1 MSEYPVSIC
10 PQRFRFQVD
19 DQSLGLPC
27 CWSHPI
33 DQKNENIQQIVIIIH
48 GVLRNADEYYPNM
61 MAVVEQAGKQDSTLV
76 IAPQFL
82 IEEDALRFD
91 LPEEIPYWGGKWGE
105 AWKKGDESLTTEGY
119 PRSVKISS
127 FAVIDRLIKLVTE
140 PPNFPNLQRIV
151 VAGHSAGGQYVNR
164 YAAGTLVEEA
174 LPKNIRL
181 RYIVA
186 NPSTYVYF
194 NGDRRVEDTTDQFG
208 LPENPEPDYDDYKY
222 GLEKLNSYMSAA
234 GAEKIRKMYPQK
246 DVVYLL
252 GGEDTREAHL
262 EQTPNAMLQGI
273 NRLARG
279 QIYYHYLK
287 HYFGKEIC
295 QIQKIAIIPC
305 VGHDNA
311 AIFKSEAGL
320 KYLFGDL

>member
-1 MSEYPVSIC
+1 MSEYPASIC
-10 PQRFRFQVD
+10 PERFRFQVD
-19 DQSLGLPC
+19 NQSIALPC

-33 DQKNENIQQIVIIIH
+33 GQKNGHIQRIVIVIH
-48 GVLRNADEYYPNM
+48 GVLRNADEYFPNM
-61 MAVVEQAGKQDSTLV
+61 LAAVEQAGKQDSTLV

-82 IEEDALRFD
+82 IEEDAVRFD
-91 LPEEIPYWGGKWGE
+91 LPAEIPYWGGEWGE
-105 AWKKGDESLTTEGY
+105 AWKKGDESLTTDTY
-119 PRSVKISS
+119 PRSFQISS
-127 FAVIDRLIKLVTE
+127 FEILDLLIKQVAD
-140 PPNFPNLQRIV
+140 PQNFPNLRQIV
-151 VAGHSAGGQYVNR
+151 VAGHSAGGQFVNR
-164 YAAGTLVEEA
+164 YAAGTQIEDSLQQDIA
-174 LPKNIRL
+174 L

-194 NGDRRVEDTTDQFG
+194 NGDRRVEDTTDQFAI
-208 LPENPEPDYDDYKY
+208 PENPDPDYDDYKY
-222 GLEKLNSYMSAA
+222 GLEELNSYMSAP
-234 GAEKIRKMYPQK
+234 GAQRIRERYPQK

-273 NRLARG
+273 NRLERG

-287 HYFGKEIC
+287 HFFGEEIH
-295 QIQKIAIIPC
+295 QRQKIAIIPC

-320 KYLFGDL
+320 KYLLDD